1 MNDRQI
7 EIIATAGL
15 DAAISSILRR
25 LGHDDGIVAEEYFS
39 DEIEKQIVQI
49 FSDYIKTEIA
59 TGK

>member
-7 EIIATAGL
+7 EIIAIIAL

-39 DEIEKQIVQI
+39 EEIEKQIVQI

>member
-39 DEIEKQIVQI
+39 EEIEKQIVQI
-49 FSDYIKTEIA
+49 FTDYIKTEIA

>member
-59 TGK
+59 IGK

>member
-25 LGHDDGIVAEEYFS
+25 LKHDDGIVAEEYFS

-49 FSDYIKTEIA
+49 FTDYIKTEIA